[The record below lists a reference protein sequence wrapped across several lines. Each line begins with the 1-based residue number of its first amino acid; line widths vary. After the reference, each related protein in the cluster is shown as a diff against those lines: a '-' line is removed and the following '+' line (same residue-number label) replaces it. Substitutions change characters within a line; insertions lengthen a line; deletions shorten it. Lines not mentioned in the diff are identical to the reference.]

1 MVGIPFFTNSLLLD
15 PNDCCHCRL
24 FSLCFRRL
32 EDSGPKKR
40 KKKAPATPESRNNLG
55 GRCARDVDLL
65 DSKSLLLEYSS
76 LELLQYIL
84 YRGFVYHVLRGT
96 QIPVEIV
103 RTRVRNCFYVKHILP
118 GRLLYDLWNVIRRNR
133 GSFRALVSNFKH
145 SSITVDQQTTCLTVP
160 LY

>member
-1 MVGIPFFTNSLLLD
+1 MIVVIVVCF
-15 PNDCCHCRL
+15 
-24 FSLCFRRL
+24 LCVFV
-32 EDSGPKKR
+32 DSRIRDQRNERKKR
-40 KKKAPATPESRNNLG
+40 QQPRNRGTILVVNARVTSTYWTPSP
-55 GRCARDVDLL
+55 C
-65 DSKSLLLEYSS
+65 YSS
-76 LELLQYIL
+76 TSIYCSL
-84 YRGFVYHVLRGT
+84 VLRGT

-118 GRLLYDLWNVIRRNR
+118 GRLLYDLWNVICRNR